1 MIIEGVGLPGLKMQD
16 VVLNHPLRVTLL
28 LRRVLLCFVC
38 LGDLEGSG
46 YQREMVQPVVF
57 G

>member
-1 MIIEGVGLPGLKMQD
+1 MIIEGVGLPGLKMS
-16 VVLNHPLRVTLL
+16 PIESVTLL